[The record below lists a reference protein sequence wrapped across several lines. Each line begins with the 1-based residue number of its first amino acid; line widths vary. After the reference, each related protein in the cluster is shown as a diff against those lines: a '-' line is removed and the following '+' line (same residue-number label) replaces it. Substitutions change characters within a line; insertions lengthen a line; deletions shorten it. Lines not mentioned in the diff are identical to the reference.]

1 MKKLLI
7 AMGCFAAMI
16 VISSC
21 SADSLEEVKKEN
33 LTNPNQT
40 AVSSANADAL
50 PGVDDK
56 DKTHS

>member
-1 MKKLLI
+1 
-7 AMGCFAAMI
+7 MGCFAAMI